1 MTVKSDV
8 EDPIKAFPQVF
19 TGLDCLDKPYHIKS
33 DNSVTPVINPPR
45 KIPTALRDKLRT
57 TLKDM
62 KAKGVIRKVDEP
74 TDWVNSLVVVEK
86 HKTGKLRVCLDP
98 RNLNLGIKREHFQ
111 LPTIEDIATRM
122 LGAKYMSKLD
132 CNHGYWQVRLDSE
145 SQLLTTFNSPF
156 GGIVSFVCLL
166 EYDLPKRYSRK

>member
-1 MTVKSDV
+1 M
-8 EDPIKAFPQVF
+8 
-19 TGLDCLDKPYHIKS
+19 
-33 DNSVTPVINPPR
+33 
-45 KIPTALRDKLRT
+45 
-57 TLKDM
+57 
-62 KAKGVIRKVDEP
+62 
-74 TDWVNSLVVVEK
+74 NSLVVVEK

-111 LPTIEDIATRM
+111 LPTIEDIATRV

-156 GGIVSFVCLL
+156 GGYCFLRMPFGIRSAQEVF
-166 EYDLPKRYSRK
+166 